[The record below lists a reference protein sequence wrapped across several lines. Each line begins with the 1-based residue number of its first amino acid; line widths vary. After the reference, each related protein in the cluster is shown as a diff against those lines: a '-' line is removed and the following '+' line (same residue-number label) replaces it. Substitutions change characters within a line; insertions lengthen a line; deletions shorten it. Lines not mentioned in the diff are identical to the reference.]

1 MKHTHVDDQVLA
13 EMSEMARLE
22 RLRHILEI
30 LEAEDAP
37 HFDFYAHRHPEEVG
51 RHVYQ

>member
-1 MKHTHVDDQVLA
+1 MRHTHVDDRLLA
-13 EMSEMARLE
+13 DMNEAARLD

-30 LEAEDAP
+30 LEAKDAP
-37 HFDFYAHRHPEEVG
+37 HFNFYSHQHPDEVG

>member
-1 MKHTHVDDQVLA
+1 MKRTHVDDRLLV
-13 EMSEMARLE
+13 EMNEAARLD

-37 HFDFYAHRHPEEVG
+37 HFDFYAHRHPEMSG
-51 RHVYQ
+51 QR